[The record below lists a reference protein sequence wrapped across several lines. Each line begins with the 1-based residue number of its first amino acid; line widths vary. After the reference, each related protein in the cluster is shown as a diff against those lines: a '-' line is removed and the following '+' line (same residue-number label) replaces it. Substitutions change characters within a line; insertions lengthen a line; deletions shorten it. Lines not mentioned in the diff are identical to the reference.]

1 MTREEFG
8 TLVKGMKAVY
18 PSATFIPDKDA
29 FDVWYALLQD
39 LDYTR
44 ASMAAQRHM
53 MTEKFPPTISDIRS
67 GAVEVS
73 APTEMTEMEAW
84 SRVYKAI
91 CDLRYD
97 EPEKEFNRLPE
108 LCRIA
113 VGTPANLREMA
124 TMPTDTVLSVEQSHF
139 LRNYRNAKERKKS
152 EDMLSIDLQ
161 SRIEDARRIM
171 GRETKEIEGDA

>member
-18 PSATFIPDKDA
+18 AQATFIPDQDA

-113 VGTPANLREMA
+113 IGTPANLRELA
-124 TMPTDTVLSVEQSHF
+124 TMDTETVMSVEQSHF
-139 LRNYRNAKERKKS
+139 LRNYRAAAERKKA
-152 EDMLSIDLQ
+152 EAALSVDLLA
-161 SRIEDARRIM
+161 RIEQARQLTGG
-171 GRETKEIEGDA
+171 GRPALEENA